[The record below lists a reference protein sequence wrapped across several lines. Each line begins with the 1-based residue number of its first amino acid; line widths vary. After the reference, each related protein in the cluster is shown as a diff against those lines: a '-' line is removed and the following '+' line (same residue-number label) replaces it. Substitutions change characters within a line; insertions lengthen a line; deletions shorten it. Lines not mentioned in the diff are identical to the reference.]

1 MPVERGS
8 SLGPYQIQFRLGGG
22 GMGEVWRALDTRSG
36 REVAIKVISEQAG
49 DDPDLRSRFLSEAKA
64 SSALNHPNILAVHEV
79 GESAAGPYIVMEYVD
94 GGTVRSLLH
103 DGRLTVAQA
112 VDIAMQAA
120 EGVTN
125 AHEAGFIHR
134 DLKPENLMITSGGVV
149 KILDFGLA
157 RSLRPEDA
165 ADGGRTAA
173 GMIVGT
179 AAYVSPEQLRG
190 ERATERSDIFAL
202 GVVLYEMATG
212 ENPFQRNKS
221 IEMFSAILRDE
232 PPAITERVRDAP
244 EELSRTLHRA
254 LAKKPEDRH
263 PTARE
268 LAADLR
274 NLQAITGAPARTE
287 IEPEPD
293 PSPATASRYLT
304 ALLVGGGLLALLV
317 GALLY
322 QRAC

>member
-8 SLGPYQIQFRLGGG
+8 SLGPYRIQFRLGAG

-36 REVAIKVISEQAG
+36 REVAIKVISQQAAS
-49 DDPDLRSRFLSEAKA
+49 DPDLLSRFLSEAKA
-64 SSALNHPNILAVHEV
+64 SSALHHPNILAVHEV
-79 GESAAGPYIVMEYVD
+79 GESPAGPYIVMEYVD

-112 VDIAMQAA
+112 VDIGMQAA
-120 EGVTN
+120 EGVAN
-125 AHEAGFIHR
+125 AHEAGIVHR
-134 DLKPENLMITSGGVV
+134 DLKPDNLMITSTGVV

-190 ERATERSDIFAL
+190 EKATERSDVFAL
-202 GVVLYEMATG
+202 GVVLFEMVTG
-212 ENPFQRNKS
+212 ENPFQRNNP

-232 PPAITERVRDAP
+232 PPPLTERAPGAP
-244 EELSRTLHRA
+244 EDLVRIVHRA
-254 LAKKPEDRH
+254 LAKRPEDRY
-263 PTARE
+263 PTAKE
-268 LAADLR
+268 LASDLR
-274 NLQAITGAPARTE
+274 SVYALTHVPPAEEALPEQPSAAP
-287 IEPEPD
+287 
-293 PSPATASRYLT
+293 SRYLT
-304 ALLVGGGLLALLV
+304 PILVAGVLAALLV
-317 GALLY
+317 GAVLF
-322 QRAC
+322 QRGC

>member
-36 REVAIKVISEQAG
+36 REVAIKVISQQAVG
-49 DDPDLRSRFLSEAKA
+49 DPDLLSRFVSEAKA
-64 SSALNHPNILAVHEV
+64 ASGLHHPNILAVHEV
-79 GESAAGPYIVMEYVD
+79 GESPAGPYIVMEYVD
-94 GGTVRSLLH
+94 GGTVRSLLN
-103 DGRLTVAQA
+103 DGRLPVAQA

-120 EGVTN
+120 DGVAS
-125 AHEAGFIHR
+125 AHHAGIVHR
-134 DLKPENLMITSGGVV
+134 DLKPDNLMITSGGVV

-190 ERATERSDIFAL
+190 EKATERSDVFAL
-202 GVVLYEMATG
+202 GVVLFEMTTG
-212 ENPFQRNKS
+212 ENPFQRSNP
-221 IEMFSAILRDE
+221 IEMFSAILRDD
-232 PPAITERVRDAP
+232 PPPLTERAPDAP
-244 EELSRTLHRA
+244 EDLSRTVRRA
-254 LAKKPEDRH
+254 LAKKPQDRH
-263 PTARE
+263 PTAKE

-274 NLQAITGAPARTE
+274 SIHGLTAAPPAE
-287 IEPEPD
+287 ILPE
-293 PSPATASRYLT
+293 PSPARASRYLT
-304 ALLVGGGLLALLV
+304 MLLVAGGLLALLV
-317 GALLY
+317 GALLL
-322 QRAC
+322 QRGC

>member
-22 GMGEVWRALDTRSG
+22 GMGEVWRALETRSG

-49 DDPDLRSRFLSEAKA
+49 YDPDLRSRFLSEAKA
-64 SSALNHPNILAVHEV
+64 SSALSHPNILAVHEV
-79 GESAAGPYIVMEYVD
+79 GESPAGPYIVMEYVD
-94 GGTVRSLLH
+94 GGTVRSLLQ
-103 DGRLTVAQA
+103 DGRLPVARA

-120 EGVTN
+120 EGVAN

-157 RSLRPEDA
+157 RSIRPEDA

-190 ERATERSDIFAL
+190 EKATTRSDIFAL
-202 GVVLYEMATG
+202 GVVLFEMATG
-212 ENPFQRNKS
+212 ENPFQRNKA

-232 PPAITERVRDAP
+232 PPPITDRARDAP
-244 EELSRTLHRA
+244 EELTRTVNRA

-263 PTARE
+263 PTARD

-274 NLQAITGAPARTE
+274 GVLAITGAPAHTE
-287 IEPEPD
+287 TETEPEL
-293 PSPATASRYLT
+293 SPATTSRYLLG
-304 ALLVGGGLLALLV
+304 LLVGGGLLALLV

-322 QRAC
+322 QRGC